1 MLSGYKTYIG
11 LGITLLGALGL
22 GSLISEE
29 EAGKVVNLIIELI
42 GLGVAVYG
50 RIKAV
55 KKSE

>member
-11 LGITLLGALGL
+11 LAITLLGALGL

-29 EAGKVVNLIIELI
+29 EAGKAVNLIIELV
-42 GLGVAVYG
+42 GLGIAIYG

-55 KKSE
+55 KKTE